1 MIIIGEVIF
10 DISRITSES
19 STLALVGYIIVF
31 VALIS
36 LYVVFQYIPVLL
48 RFMTRRRLRKKGVR
62 EEIIVDLTISGEVS
76 AAIST
81 AMHLFLNELH
91 DDEKTVL
98 TIRKISKQYSPWN
111 SKIYNVTRG
120 LTEDFK
126 YEKVQVHHSWKRI

>member
-120 LTEDFK
+120 LNRRF
-126 YEKVQVHHSWKRI
+126 